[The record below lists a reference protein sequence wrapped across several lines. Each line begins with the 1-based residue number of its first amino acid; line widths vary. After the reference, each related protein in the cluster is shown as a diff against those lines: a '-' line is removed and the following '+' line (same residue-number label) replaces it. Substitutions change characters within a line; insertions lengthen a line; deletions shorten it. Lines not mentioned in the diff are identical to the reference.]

1 MDLKMKIKHVK
12 TNVINGIFR
21 KRISNRDLSLYN
33 SKEITYRESE
43 IKKSEIQIH
52 EFEKIKSHA
61 AMYNRRGH
69 W

>member
-1 MDLKMKIKHVK
+1 MDLKMNIKHVK
-12 TNVINGIFR
+12 TNVLNGIFR
-21 KRISNRDLSLYN
+21 NRISNRDLSSYN

-43 IKKSEIQIH
+43 YKKSEIHIH